1 MNNLQTQLKITNTRD
16 ESLVADRVKV
26 ADSFWQRFRGMMLTA
41 EPAEGEGLL
50 LSPCNSIHM
59 MFMLYPIDAIFLDA
73 SLKIKALYEKLPPWI
88 GFSSI
93 HKEVNSVLEL
103 KSGTIN
109 KTGVR
114 IYDILRME
122 RTEC

>member
-1 MNNLQTQLKITNTRD
+1 MIRMKITNTRD
-16 ESLVADRVKV
+16 ENLVADRVRV
-26 ADSFWQRFRGMMLTA
+26 ADSFWQRFRGMMLSA
-41 EPAEGEGLL
+41 EPADGEGLL

-73 SLKIKALYEKLPPWI
+73 GLKIKALYEKLPPWI
-88 GFSSI
+88 GFSKI
-93 HKEVNSVLEL
+93 HRDVNSVLEL

-114 IYDILRME
+114 IDDILRME
-122 RTEC
+122 RIDVESNC

>member
-1 MNNLQTQLKITNTRD
+1 MKITNIRD
-16 ESLVADRVKV
+16 NSLVADRVRV
-26 ADSFWQRFRGMMLTA
+26 ADSFWQRFRGMMMTP

-59 MFMLYPIDAIFLDA
+59 MFMLYPIDAVFLDA
-73 SLKIKALYEKLPPWI
+73 GLKIKALYEKLPPWT
-88 GFSSI
+88 GFSRLHRDVS
-93 HKEVNSVLEL
+93 SVLEL

-109 KTGVR
+109 KTGIR
-114 IYDILRME
+114 IDDVLRME